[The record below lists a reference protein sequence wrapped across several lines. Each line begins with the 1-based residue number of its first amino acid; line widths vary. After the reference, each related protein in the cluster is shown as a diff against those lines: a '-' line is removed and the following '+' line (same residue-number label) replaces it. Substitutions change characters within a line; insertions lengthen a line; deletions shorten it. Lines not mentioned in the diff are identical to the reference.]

1 MAEYLMGEQIVL
13 LVALDSEL
21 YERLLVA
28 ANRDSMSVNDFAM
41 LAIANYVGGLDGS
54 LQSR

>member
-1 MAEYLMGEQIVL
+1 MGEQIVL